1 MAAMDEPGD
10 ETAETGEAAEP
21 ARPRAFT
28 AVRRAFPA
36 LRRALVAER
45 GSRAALM
52 AQIAGG
58 LLLFVAV
65 LGVSSRLIATT
76 WLPAVVLATF
86 APYLMAAAPL
96 AGLVLL
102 AGRAEWIALAALVV
116 TGVAISLELPLYVA
130 SGGSSAGPGLTMLTA
145 NVRLGNADA
154 AALVATVRKHHVDV
168 LTVQE
173 LTPDEVARL
182 QAAGLDELLPAHE
195 LDARVGAE
203 GVGLW
208 SRYDLVGGA
217 KHSGFTFALVSARL
231 VMRPGSDDGPTVFAA
246 HIIAP
251 IQSGPG
257 RWAGELNRLH
267 GILRTQPAGAVLVG
281 GDFNSTNDHA
291 QFRRLLTGGYHD
303 AADQSGAGTT
313 RSYPADRWYPP
324 LIGIDHVLTRGARA
338 TRARTV
344 SIRGSD
350 HRGLL
355 VNIVLS

>member
-1 MAAMDEPGD
+1 MSVMDD
-10 ETAETGEAAEP
+10 QDEP
-21 ARPRAFT
+21 ARPRWWQRVLA
-28 AVRRAFPA
+28 A

-45 GSRAALM
+45 GSRAALI

-58 LLLFVAV
+58 LLLLVAV
-65 LGVSSRLIATT
+65 VGATSRLIATT

-102 AGRAEWIALAALVV
+102 AGRARWIALAALVV
-116 TGVAISLELPLYVA
+116 TVAAISLELPLYVA
-130 SGGSSAGPGLTMLTA
+130 SGGSAHGPGLTMLTA
-145 NVRLGNADA
+145 NLRYGDADP
-154 AALVATVRKHHVDV
+154 AALVATVRDRHVDV

-173 LTPDEVARL
+173 LTSDEVDRL
-182 QAAGLDELLPAHE
+182 HEAVLDQVLPAHE
-195 LDARVGAE
+195 LDARPGAH

-208 SRYDLVGGA
+208 SRYDLANGTR
-217 KHSGFTFALVSARL
+217 HPGFTFALVSARL
-231 VMRPGSDDGPTVFAA
+231 VMRPGSEEGPTVFAV
-246 HIIAP
+246 HIVAP
-251 IQSGPG
+251 VASRPTV
-257 RWAGELNRLH
+257 WARELSRLRD
-267 GILRTQPAGAVLVG
+267 ILRAQPAGAVLVG

-303 AADQSGAGTT
+303 AADQAGAGTT

-324 LIGIDHVLTRGARA
+324 LIGIDHVLARGARA

-344 SIRGSD
+344 SVRGSD

-355 VNIVLS
+355 VDIVLR